1 MSVKVLNSKTTF
13 MMKITKIITR
23 CLPIASMSIGVM
35 WGLSSCDDS
44 KSYAE
49 LLTDEAHAI
58 NGFLANQNVIL
69 DLPKDDDFV
78 TGPDAPYYRLDEEG
92 NVYMQIVNAG
102 DKNMM
107 AKDDELIYFRFT
119 RYNLYNYDAAKNELL
134 DGWGN
139 SDDLSMGS
147 SSFRFGNY
155 TLSSSSQWGSG
166 IQMPLNYVGMESE
179 VNIVIRSQY
188 GLSSEISQVIPYVYN
203 MRYFKQGVS
212 GYDVPDEQ

>member
-58 NGFLANQNVIL
+58 NSFLANQNVIL

-147 SSFRFGNY
+147 SSFRLGNY

-188 GLSSEISQVIPYVYN
+188 GLSSEISQVMPYVYN

>member
-1 MSVKVLNSKTTF
+1 

-58 NGFLANQNVIL
+58 NSFLANQNVIL

-119 RYNLYNYDAAKNELL
+119 RYNLYNYDAAKNELTT
-134 DGWGN
+134 
-139 SDDLSMGS
+139 
-147 SSFRFGNY
+147 FRA
-155 TLSSSSQWGSG
+155 S
-166 IQMPLNYVGMESE
+166 
-179 VNIVIRSQY
+179 
-188 GLSSEISQVIPYVYN
+188 
-203 MRYFKQGVS
+203 K
-212 GYDVPDEQ
+212 